1 MKIITRYIVI
11 MMLALIP
18 ASMVGQGDEDPPE
31 SPVFNYVTINEIT
44 GRTEMT
50 WSAIPEPDLAGFAV
64 YYYRNGEGYIID
76 TVFNPSATS
85 FSFLNPYSNDRIES
99 YVIAAFDNSRNI
111 SPLSNNLSTIYTDPE
126 IDTCN
131 NRINIRWNK
140 YLSTP
145 VKVTGYDVLVSVNG
159 GTYYLAGH
167 VSDDVSTFTLENIT
181 NGVRY
186 CFIVRAILENGMASG
201 SNKPCVDVKTQ
212 NIPAWIN
219 ADFATVTEADEI
231 ALSFSIDPYSET
243 DLYSLERRS
252 GNSGSFQQITVI
264 RSDEKTLLYTDKTAD
279 PDIVNF
285 YRISAINSCNI
296 LAVSSNIAS
305 NIVLNALNTGS
316 DIILEWNQYHDW
328 LGSVSGYRLFT
339 DTGNG
344 FRETALL
351 GPADTTFSLSI
362 AEIMYGLTEGK
373 VCFYVTAS
381 ESGNPYGKNGESS
394 SNQVC
399 VEIDEV
405 ITVPD
410 IFSPDGD
417 LLNDLFRPVI
427 TFTPAEYTFVIS
439 NRQGKTL
446 FESKD
451 FMESWDGT
459 DNGNPVPQGVYLWFI
474 RLKTPEGK
482 SISRTGTVTIIKF
495 R

>member
-131 NRINIRWNK
+131 NRINILWNK
-140 YLSTP
+140 YLSIP

>member
-1 MKIITRYIVI
+1 MKIIIRYIVI

-76 TVFNPSATS
+76 TVFNPSATN

-131 NRINIRWNK
+131 NRINIQWNK
-140 YLSTP
+140 YLSIP
-145 VKVTGYDVLVSVNG
+145 VKVTGYEVLVSVNG

-231 ALSFSIDPYSET
+231 ALSFSIDPSSET

-296 LAVSSNIAS
+296 LAVSSNISS

-328 LGSVSGYRLFT
+328 LGFVSGYRLFT

-344 FRETALL
+344 FRETALI

-373 VCFYVTAS
+373 ACFYVTAS

-427 TFTPAEYTFVIS
+427 TFTPAEYTLLIS

-482 SISRTGTVTIIKF
+482 NISRTGTVTIIKF

>member
-44 GRTEMT
+44 GRIEMT

-131 NRINIRWNK
+131 NRINILWNK

>member
-131 NRINIRWNK
+131 NRINILWNK

-167 VSDDVSTFTLENIT
+167 VSEDVSTFTLENIT

-219 ADFATVTEADEI
+219 ADFATVNEADEI

-264 RSDEKTLLYTDKTAD
+264 RSDEKILLYTDKTAD

-417 LLNDLFRPVI
+417 LLNDLFRPVV